1 MDGLSVL
8 SASVRLSPGLRGVG
22 APSDRELPEGGI
34 LEPAHSAPSRSVRS
48 PETGSKSHMEG
59 AVRRKM
65 DSRSQLGGTC
75 RGRPQGCIG
84 LKQDCV

>member
-22 APSDRELPEGGI
+22 APSVRELPEGGI

-48 PETGSKSHMEG
+48 PETGSKSRMGG
-59 AVRRKM
+59 AVRRKT
-65 DSRSQLGGTC
+65 DRGSQLGGTC
-75 RGRPQGCIG
+75 RGRPQGCVG
-84 LKQDCV
+84 LKEDCA